1 MKVTL
6 KDGSIKEYSGAKTV
20 YEIACD
26 ISEGL
31 GRAACAGEVDGNNCT
46 QEEIMALAAK
56 YV

>member
-31 GRAACAGEVDGNNCT
+31 GRGGHAAEKWTESRRSADTDHRG
-46 QEEIMALAAK
+46 LRP
-56 YV
+56 

>member
-31 GRAACAGEVDGNNCT
+31 GERPAREKWT
-46 QEEIMALAAK
+46 EK
-56 YV
+56 S